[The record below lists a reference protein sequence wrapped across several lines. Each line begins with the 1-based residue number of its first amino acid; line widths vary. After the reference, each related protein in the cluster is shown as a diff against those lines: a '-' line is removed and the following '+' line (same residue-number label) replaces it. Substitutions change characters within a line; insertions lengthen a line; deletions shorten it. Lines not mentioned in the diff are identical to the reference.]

1 MIIKGHSRDTA
12 WYSITEEEWPLVKRA
27 LEAWLDDRNFD
38 TSGKQIK
45 GLRELREGFRM
56 NVAL

>member
-27 LEAWLDDRNFD
+27 LEAWLDDGNFD

-45 GLRELREGFRM
+45 GLRELREAFKV
-56 NVAL
+56 NTS